1 MRFSYAFL
9 LLFGLLTQL
18 KNPQPLTAQSC
29 SSAEQHEWMLRSYP
43 EYEREMQDLEDFIYQ
58 FVHEPEKLQDNPLL
72 RVDKCEQGRVYTIPV
87 VVHVI
92 HLGEAVGSG
101 TNISDQRIRDAINA
115 MNDRFLNVSGQST
128 EIEIRFELAKRA
140 PDGSPTNAINRVNG
154 SSIPLYQ
161 TEGIAFSNNG
171 GADMVAVKSLS
182 LWPRADYYNIW
193 VVNKIKGGYAGY
205 ANYPTTYQ
213 YEGTVMAA
221 AYMTAGSTTLTH
233 ELGHAFNL
241 RHTFE
246 GDGDGGS
253 CPVNDNC
260 TTQGDLVCD
269 TPPHRRNECGSSSTC
284 VAEGIYTNSRRNYM
298 SYCGGTN
305 LFTPGQKDRAKAALF
320 AATRFSLVESD
331 ALQPVNP
338 DTELAIIEITRKV
351 RADCNV
357 VLPAVKLV
365 NLGSN
370 AIDSVRLRVKIGT
383 TESYNIDIR
392 ESIAPGD
399 TMTAVLEGRA
409 YPPGEYSLLVE
420 MLQINGDSR
429 DEYPNNDFVCGTY
442 QQFNNA
448 PISDLCHNF
457 ESGSFGPDITTS
469 ADGNVDPQV
478 ITLSGCAA
486 QGTKVVAFRPYN
498 LAGAT
503 DSVDEMIFKPI
514 NLDNPDGAVLLF
526 DRAYGLSRSPN
537 ALSLRTDLSIDCGQ
551 SFSNLFNKTGEAL
564 ATTTT
569 PYWSDPYVPANCG
582 HWKTDTMSLD
592 AFIGKEALIRFQF
605 AQTTGG
611 AQNIY
616 LDNICIKNK
625 YQVTANVSPAGS
637 GTVQGAGIFIDGS
650 NINLSATPQPGFE
663 FVEWQEDAATLGS
676 TASLPIS
683 VNARRNL
690 TAVFRTIST
699 NVRDIE
705 GLSAQLY
712 PNPAKKVAYL
722 NIQQA
727 VAKDLQVSVRNVSGQ
742 LHQSFS
748 IPRQNGQT
756 LIPIDLSELNSG
768 LYLIEIQSKEGMRVL
783 KLIVE

>member
-1 MRFSYAFL
+1 MTRFFVL
-9 LLFGLLTQL
+9 PLLFGLLGQLFTQSL
-18 KNPQPLTAQSC
+18 SAQSC
-29 SSAEQHEWMLRSYP
+29 SATEQHEWMMRSYP
-43 EYEREMQDLEDFIYQ
+43 EYKAEMEELEDFIYQ
-58 FVHEPEKLQDNPLL
+58 FINEPDKFQNNPLF

-101 TNISDQRIRDAINA
+101 TNITDQRIRDAINA

-154 SSIPLYQ
+154 SGIPLYQ

-182 LWPRADYYNIW
+182 TWPRAQYYNIW

-221 AYMTAGSTTLTH
+221 AYMTASSTTLTH

-246 GDGDGGS
+246 GDGDGAT
-253 CPVNDNC
+253 CPGNDNC
-260 TTQGDLVCD
+260 ATQGDLICD
-269 TPPHRRNECGSSSTC
+269 TPPHRRNECGTTSTC
-284 VAEGIYTNSRRNYM
+284 GTEGIYTNSRRNYM

-320 AATRFSLVESD
+320 ASTRFSLVESD
-331 ALQPVNP
+331 ALKPINP
-338 DTELAIIEITRKV
+338 GSELAIIDITRKV
-351 RADCNV
+351 GADCSD

-370 AIDSVRLRVKIGT
+370 AIDSVRLKVKIGT

-392 ESIAPGD
+392 QTIAPGD
-399 TMTAVLEGRA
+399 TLLTVLEGRV
-409 YPPGEYSLLVE
+409 YPPGDYELLVE
-420 MLQINGDSR
+420 MLQVNGNSR
-429 DEYPNNDFVCGTY
+429 DEYPNNDFVCGIY

-448 PISDLCHNF
+448 PTSDLCHNF
-457 ESGSFGPDITTS
+457 ESGSFGLDITTS

-486 QGTKVVAFRPYN
+486 QGSKVVAFRPYN
-498 LAGAT
+498 LSGPL
-503 DSVDEMIFKPI
+503 DPMDEMIFKPI
-514 NLDNPDGAVLLF
+514 NLNNPDGAVLLF

-537 ALSLRTDLSIDCGQ
+537 ALSLRTDLSVDCGQ
-551 SFSNLFNKTGEAL
+551 TFSTLFNKTAEAL
-564 ATTTT
+564 ATTAT
-569 PYWSDPYVPANCG
+569 PYWNDPYVPANCS

-592 AFIGKEALIRFQF
+592 TFQGKEALVRFQF
-605 AQTTGG
+605 VQTTGG

-616 LDNICIKNK
+616 LDNICVKNK
-625 YQVTANVSPAGS
+625 YQVSADVSPAGS

-650 NINLSATPQPGFE
+650 NINLTASPQPGFE
-663 FVEWQEDAATLGS
+663 FVEWREAGAAVGS
-676 TASLPIS
+676 ALSLPIA

-690 TAVFRTIST
+690 TAVFRSIST
-699 NVRDIE
+699 SVRAIE

-712 PNPAKKVAYL
+712 PNPAKQMAYL
-722 NIQQA
+722 NIQQTIA
-727 VAKDLQVSVRNVSGQ
+727 TDLQVSVRNILGQ
-742 LHQSFS
+742 QHQSF
-748 IPRQNGQT
+748 
-756 LIPIDLSELNSG
+756 LIPAQSGQALFPIDVSDLASG
-768 LYLIEIQSKEGMRVL
+768 LYLIEIQAKEGIRVL